1 MQKSDEIYD
10 EKLVAIIPYYD
21 SILGNST
28 KLYYTDGEKL
38 IYKTIKTVIR
48 NLCIHYQFDMKAS
61 NKYYSKM
68 LSSKSQLPVAIS
80 TGLIFIQLKIREPIG
95 KDDGAMGFFKLS
107 FIDKIYSANGD
118 VIIRL
123 KNMTEFKLLCTLNT
137 AEKQFKNGQLVE
149 KLHKD
154 VEKDKLTEALV
165 YYQKEDS
172 PAMKSDIAR
181 LFMKIDD
188 ILEKIK

>member
-1 MQKSDEIYD
+1 
-10 EKLVAIIPYYD
+10 
-21 SILGNST
+21 
-28 KLYYTDGEKL
+28 
-38 IYKTIKTVIR
+38 
-48 NLCIHYQFDMKAS
+48 
-61 NKYYSKM
+61 
-68 LSSKSQLPVAIS
+68 
-80 TGLIFIQLKIREPIG
+80 
-95 KDDGAMGFFKLS
+95 
-107 FIDKIYSANGD
+107 
-118 VIIRL
+118 
-123 KNMTEFKLLCTLNT
+123 MTEFKLLCTLNT

-154 VEKDKLTEALV
+154 VEKDKVTEALV